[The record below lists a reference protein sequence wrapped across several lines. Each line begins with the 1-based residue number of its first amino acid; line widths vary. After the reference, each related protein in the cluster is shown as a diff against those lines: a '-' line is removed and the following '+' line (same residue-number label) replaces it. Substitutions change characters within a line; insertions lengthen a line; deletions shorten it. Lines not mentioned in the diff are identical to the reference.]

1 MKIIILLVS
10 AAAASIVA
18 TLIARSFGIE
28 SSTLV
33 GGGVG
38 GAIGGFAAF
47 KLYSKHHKA
56 N

>member
-1 MKIIILLVS
+1 MKIIIVIVS

-18 TLIARSFGIE
+18 TLIARSFSIG
-28 SSTLV
+28 SSSMI

-38 GAIGGFAAF
+38 GAIGAIVAL
-47 KLYSKHHKA
+47 KLYSKKHKA